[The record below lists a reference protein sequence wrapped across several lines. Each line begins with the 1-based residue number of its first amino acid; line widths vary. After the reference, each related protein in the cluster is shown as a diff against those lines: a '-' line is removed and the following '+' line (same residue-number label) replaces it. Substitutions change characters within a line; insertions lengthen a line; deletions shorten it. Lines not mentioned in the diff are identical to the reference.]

1 MRSASVEAG
10 QASDTP
16 LETPAKRDRDPDLVK
31 WQRTLLPVMTL
42 FVIALATLF
51 FVFSINTLH
60 QVNDFVQ
67 GEHGELRAQIKDVIS
82 QPKPADTAQDAIQ
95 RGLLLL
101 EADALDRRYHQASA
115 LLMSRIWGKHLA
127 FMTGMIMAFLG
138 AIFILG
144 KLSESPSAVSAYS
157 SGWSVSLTSASP
169 GILLAF
175 FGTALVALSIAI
187 QGNIDVRDG
196 PAYLRSVTLVAAPKS
211 STGID
216 QATMNDLERV
226 LTEATATPTPTP
238 TPGKK

>member
-1 MRSASVEAG
+1 MRWIWQAFWGGHMRSASVEAG
-10 QASDTP
+10 QASDTA
-16 LETPAKRDRDPDLVK
+16 LETPARRGDRDPDLVK

-67 GEHGELRAQIKDVIS
+67 GEHEELRAQIKDVIK
-82 QPKPADTAQDAIQ
+82 PKPADTTQDAIQ

-144 KLSESPSAVSAYS
+144 KLSESPSAVRGGGSQ
-157 SGWSVSLTSASP
+157 WNVSITSASP

-175 FGTALVALSIAI
+175 FGTVLVALSIAI
-187 QGNIDVRDG
+187 QGSVDVRDV
-196 PAYLRSVTLVAAPKS
+196 PVYLRSVSVQVAPKS
-211 STGID
+211 SAGID
-216 QATMNDLERV
+216 QS
-226 LTEATATPTPTP
+226 
-238 TPGKK
+238 